1 MKYVNL
7 PDDMIRPLPFY
18 LAMEEYIARNTDM
31 PDEMFFMWQVRPT
44 VIFGRNQVMERE
56 VNMEFCRSRGI
67 EVYRRKSGGGCVYAD
82 MDNVMFSYVSRC
94 ESPVA
99 VTFSRYTSMVA
110 DMLRSLGLRAENT
123 SRNDV
128 LIDGRKV
135 SGNAFYHIPGR
146 SIVHGTML
154 FDTDVEVMTK
164 AITPSRIKLD
174 GRGVESVRSRV
185 TTLREYFP
193 DMDIEEFKAYA
204 RGYLCDGA
212 VHLSASD
219 VERIADLERGYHDD
233 SWIAGRRSGGCAV
246 KRIERRI
253 EGVGCFSVA
262 VATDSS
268 HRISDVDITG
278 DYLLTG
284 DMDSLL
290 VDRLKGVEYTP
301 ESVRGAMSDITI
313 GNVVYGMTDE
323 QLINILF

>member
-1 MKYVNL
+1 MKYVDL
-7 PDDMIRPLPFY
+7 PDDTMRPLPFY
-18 LAMEEYIARNTDM
+18 LAMEEYLARNADMTD
-31 PDEMFFMWQVRPT
+31 DLFFMWQVRPT

-56 VNMEFCRSRGI
+56 VNLEFCRNRGI

-82 MDNVMFSYVSRC
+82 MDNVMFSYVSAC
-94 ESPVA
+94 DSPVA
-99 VTFSRYTSMVA
+99 VTFGRYTSMVA
-110 DMLRSLGLRAENT
+110 GMLRSLGLPAEST

-154 FDTDVEVMTK
+154 FDTDVEVMTQ
-164 AITPSRIKLD
+164 AITPSRIKLE
-174 GRGVESVRSRV
+174 GRGVKSVRSRI
-185 TTLREYFP
+185 TTLREHLP
-193 DMDIEEFKAYA
+193 DMDIEQFKTYA
-204 RGYLCDGA
+204 RRCLCDGSIA
-212 VHLSASD
+212 LSASD
-219 VERIADLERGYHDD
+219 VERIEDMERVYHDS
-233 SWIAGRRSGGCAV
+233 SWKAGRHSAGIKV
-246 KRIERRI
+246 KRMESRI

-262 VATDSS
+262 VATDATS
-268 HRISDVDITG
+268 RIADVDITG

-290 VDRLKGVEYTP
+290 VDRLRGVEYTP
-301 ESVRGAMSDITI
+301 ESVRGAISDVTA